1 MLGSLDQI
9 NCHLPSNF
17 VHSRLRLLQ
26 FPLGD
31 RLAAFALAAFLAVA
45 ALAADARVAA
55 WKDPSRPKNL
65 SNQANPTIQGD
76 CCLGEAAFE
85 ESVHPHARL
94 SLARGDEIGRAHV

>member
-9 NCHLPSNF
+9 NCHLTSNF
-17 VHSRLRLLQ
+17 VHSRVRLLQ

-45 ALAADARVAA
+45 ALAADARVEA

-65 SNQANPTIQGD
+65 SNQANTKIQGD
-76 CCLGEAAFE
+76 CCLDEAAFE
-85 ESVHPHARL
+85 GYVQ
-94 SLARGDEIGRAHV
+94 IGRESCRKGWVRKEE